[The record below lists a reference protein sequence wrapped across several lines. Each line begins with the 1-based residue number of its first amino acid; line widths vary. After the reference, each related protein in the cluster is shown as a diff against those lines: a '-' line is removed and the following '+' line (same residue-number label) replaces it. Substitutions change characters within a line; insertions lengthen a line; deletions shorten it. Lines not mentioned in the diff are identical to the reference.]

1 MLKSSKKG
9 GSFMQYKFRP
19 EGVCSQEMMVDIE
32 NGIIKNAR
40 IIGGC
45 AGNTVGLTN
54 LLIGMTVEEAIK
66 RLKGIPCGY
75 RTTSCPDQMAK
86 GLEEILKKI
95 G

>member
-1 MLKSSKKG
+1 
-9 GSFMQYKFRP
+9 MQYKFRP